1 MTQRYKFTIEYDGTD
16 YAGWQRQEGDLLTV
30 QGEIEKAI
38 EKFSGQQVT
47 LQAAGRT
54 DAGVHAKAQVAHGD
68 FEDFT
73 KPMDPFEVAKAINAH
88 LRPQKISIIGA
99 ATVDDEFHARFAA
112 KNKLYTYRI
121 LVRPAF
127 PALEQGL
134 VWHIKKPLDADKMH
148 EAAQVLIGH
157 HDFSSFRD
165 SQCQSKNP
173 MRTLDRLDVRVRDYD
188 QCGGQ
193 EILIVAEGQSFLH
206 HMVRNLAGTLA
217 LVGEGKWTKED
228 LKAAL
233 EAKDRTKAG
242 PTAPAAG
249 LCLTRIDYPKD
260 A

>member
-16 YAGWQRQEGDLLTV
+16 YAGWQRQEDDLPTI

-38 EKFSGQQVT
+38 LKFSGQEIT

-54 DAGVHAKAQVAHGD
+54 DAGVHARAQVAHGD
-68 FEDFT
+68 FEELNNA
-73 KPMDPFEVAKAINAH
+73 MEPFEIAKAINAH
-88 LRPQKISIIGA
+88 LRPQPISVIGA
-99 ATVDDEFHARFAA
+99 EPVDDEFHARFAA

-127 PALEQGL
+127 PAIEQGR
-134 VWHIKKPLDADKMH
+134 VWHIKKPLDAAKMH
-148 EAAQVLIGH
+148 EAAQILVGH
-157 HDFSSFRD
+157 HDFTSFRD
-165 SQCQSKNP
+165 SQCQANTP
-173 MRTLDRLDVRVRDYD
+173 MRTLDRLNVRVLEYD

-193 EILIVAEGQSFLH
+193 EIIIEAEGQSFLH

-217 LVGEGKWTKED
+217 LVGEGKWTKDD

-233 EAKDRTKAG
+233 DAKDRTKAG

-249 LCLTRIDYPKD
+249 LCLTRIDYPED

>member
-1 MTQRYKFTIEYDGTD
+1 MTQRYKFTIEYNGSG
-16 YAGWQRQEGDLLTV
+16 YAGWQRQEEDLPTI

-38 EKFSGQQVT
+38 HKFSAQDVQ

-54 DAGVHAKAQVAHGD
+54 DAGVHARAQVAHGD

-73 KPMDPFEVAKAINAH
+73 KPMEPFEIAKAINAY
-88 LRPQKISIIGA
+88 LRPQPISIIGA
-99 ATVDDEFHARFAA
+99 EPVDDDFHARFAA

-121 LVRPAF
+121 LNRPAF

-134 VWHIKKPLDADKMH
+134 VWHLKKPLDAKAMH
-148 EAAQVLIGH
+148 DAGQVLLGH

-165 SQCQSKNP
+165 SQCQAKNA
-173 MRTLDRLDVRVRDYD
+173 MRTLDRLDVRSADYD

-193 EILIVAEGQSFLH
+193 EILIEAEGQSFLH
-206 HMVRNLAGTLA
+206 HMVRNVVGTLA
-217 LVGEGKWTKED
+217 QVGEGKWTKD
-228 LKAAL
+228 DVKNVL

-242 PTAPAAG
+242 PTAPADG
-249 LCLTRIDYPKD
+249 LCLSRIDYPKE